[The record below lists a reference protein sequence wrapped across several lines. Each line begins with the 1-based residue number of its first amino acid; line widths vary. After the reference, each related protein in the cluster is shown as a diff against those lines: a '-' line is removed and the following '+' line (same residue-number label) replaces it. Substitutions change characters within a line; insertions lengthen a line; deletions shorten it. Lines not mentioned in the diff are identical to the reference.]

1 MKTKT
6 LTLEE
11 FKTLAKE
18 QEFKNRFV
26 EPKDDI
32 IDLDNGTMIIHR
44 CNLNKYLEQYICKDE
59 DDLSDTLYYSYGIY
73 VTIID

>member
-1 MKTKT
+1 MKTQT

-18 QEFKNRFV
+18 REFKERFT
-26 EPKDDI
+26 ESKEDI
-32 IDLDNGTMIIHR
+32 IDLDNGTMLIHR

-73 VTIID
+73 ATIVD

>member
-11 FKTLAKE
+11 FKSLAKDKD
-18 QEFKNRFV
+18 FKERITTPN
-26 EPKDDI
+26 DI
-32 IDLDNGTMIIHR
+32 IDLDNGTMVIHR
-44 CNLNKYLEQYICKDE
+44 ANLNKYLEKYICKDE

-73 VTIID
+73 LTIID

>member
-1 MKTKT
+1 MKTQT

-18 QEFKNRFV
+18 REFKDRITSPN
-26 EPKDDI
+26 DI

-44 CNLNKYLEQYICKDE
+44 ANLNKYLEKYICKDE
-59 DDLSDTLYYSYGIY
+59 DDLSDTLYYSRGIY
-73 VTIID
+73 LTIID

>member
-1 MKTKT
+1 MKTQT

-18 QEFKNRFV
+18 KEFKERFT
-26 EPKDDI
+26 ESKDDI
-32 IDLDNGTMIIHR
+32 IDLDNGTMVIHR

>member
-1 MKTKT
+1 MKTQT

-18 QEFKNRFV
+18 KEFKERFT
-26 EPKDDI
+26 ESKEDI
-32 IDLDNGTMIIHR
+32 IDLDNGTMLIHR

-73 VTIID
+73 ATIID

>member
-11 FKTLAKE
+11 FKTLAKDK
-18 QEFKNRFV
+18 EFKEKITTPN
-26 EPKDDI
+26 DI

-44 CNLNKYLEQYICKDE
+44 ANLNKYLEKYICKDE

-73 VTIID
+73 LTIID